1 MRLLVTWKGFRD
13 ADLGLIKETTGATV
27 LTGFTEEEA
36 LKWAP
41 EADVILGGYLSA
53 QVLASAV
60 NCRWMQSPFAGVEK
74 ILQAEW
80 GNPRM
85 VLTNGRGVF
94 GPNIAEHVL
103 GFILS
108 FNRGLHLARDN
119 QAQRIWQP
127 RLPIRFGE
135 LTDSTV
141 GILGF
146 GDIGSQVAKRLSGF
160 DCEVVGFRQ
169 HPTESPYAQAVYG
182 LDRFAECLGDLDYLV
197 CALPETETTIGLVNR
212 DHLRQLPRH
221 AIVIN
226 VGRGSLIPSED
237 LILALQEGWIAG
249 AGLDVTDPEPLPA
262 DSPLWGMP
270 NVIITPHNSG
280 STTFLKQRA
289 LQIFLANWKHFCQTG
304 LPQVNVVRRDL
315 GY

>member
-108 FNRGLHLARDN
+108 FNRGLHLAR
-119 QAQRIWQP
+119 
-127 RLPIRFGE
+127 
-135 LTDSTV
+135 
-141 GILGF
+141 
-146 GDIGSQVAKRLSGF
+146 
-160 DCEVVGFRQ
+160 
-169 HPTESPYAQAVYG
+169 
-182 LDRFAECLGDLDYLV
+182 
-197 CALPETETTIGLVNR
+197 
-212 DHLRQLPRH
+212 
-221 AIVIN
+221 
-226 VGRGSLIPSED
+226 
-237 LILALQEGWIAG
+237 
-249 AGLDVTDPEPLPA
+249 
-262 DSPLWGMP
+262 
-270 NVIITPHNSG
+270 
-280 STTFLKQRA
+280 
-289 LQIFLANWKHFCQTG
+289 
-304 LPQVNVVRRDL
+304 
-315 GY
+315 